1 MGLQQDKPSELS
13 QPSILKHAENQSSNN
28 TKNQIDLKTA
38 SEAYKGFQII
48 NL

>member
-1 MGLQQDKPSELS
+1 MDLQQNQSSQLS

-28 TKNQIDLKTA
+28 AKNQIDLKTA

>member
-1 MGLQQDKPSELS
+1 MSLQQDKPSELS
-13 QPSILKHAENQSSNN
+13 QPNILKHVENQSSNN

>member
-1 MGLQQDKPSELS
+1 MGLQQNKPSELS
-13 QPSILKHAENQSSNN
+13 QPIILKHAENQSSNN
-28 TKNQIDLKTA
+28 AKNQIDLKTA